1 MKRLR
6 TCLLIWGSLFF
17 VSFHVRAGKQPRLTV
32 ILVIDQLAHCYFA
45 KLSPYLHG
53 GLNFM
58 MNNGIRYSN
67 AYMPHA
73 VPVTGTGHTGLNTGT
88 YAKDHGIIHNYW
100 YDRDG
105 KRLKCDDDSS
115 ENAAVLKPG
124 EAGTYNFGKSS
135 HFIMVDGISDQF
147 VLQNSPKSNHQ
158 VFSISLKTSVSITT
172 SNKLGKAIWFDSQTG
187 LFTSSKAYFDEL
199 PAWLK
204 KFNREKGIDKLTEVY
219 WSPVYGGKQKPY
231 DFYQIQNYSY
241 AAGSSLLNRA
251 IPIERKTK
259 PTNPYSLFKKTPSAT
274 QLLFDLAKTCITK
287 NLKKKGHDRLLM
299 WIGISSLDKLAHVYG
314 PNSKETID
322 LIYHIDRQ
330 FNRFIKMMHSRFG
343 KRNVLFVLTSDH
355 GVAPIPEQ
363 LHDQGIKMARRV
375 NAKELVAQV
384 NQFTEM
390 KYGISNLVHHFE
402 SSQFFFNLSLWQ
414 DLSVV
419 KQKAILTDIKTFLN
433 MESYIKNVW
442 TFDELRTMCY
452 EPHDLENYFKQQL
465 FPGRSGQVIVQV
477 YPYVQITRYPK
488 GTTHVTPYEY
498 DTHVPLIIYQGGKF
512 EARHIRKKVW
522 ALQLANT
529 LAEILEI
536 PKPSASTFEI
546 LPGLF
551 D

>member
-1 MKRLR
+1 M
-6 TCLLIWGSLFF
+6 
-17 VSFHVRAGKQPRLTV
+17 
-32 ILVIDQLAHCYFA
+32 
-45 KLSPYLHG
+45 
-53 GLNFM
+53 
-58 MNNGIRYSN
+58 
-67 AYMPHA
+67 
-73 VPVTGTGHTGLNTGT
+73 
-88 YAKDHGIIHNYW
+88 
-100 YDRDG
+100 
-105 KRLKCDDDSS
+105 
-115 ENAAVLKPG
+115 
-124 EAGTYNFGKSS
+124 
-135 HFIMVDGISDQF
+135 
-147 VLQNSPKSNHQ
+147 
-158 VFSISLKTSVSITT
+158 
-172 SNKLGKAIWFDSQTG
+172 
-187 LFTSSKAYFDEL
+187 
-199 PAWLK
+199 
-204 KFNREKGIDKLTEVY
+204 
-219 WSPVYGGKQKPY
+219 
-231 DFYQIQNYSY
+231 
-241 AAGSSLLNRA
+241 NRA

-287 NLKKKGHDRLLM
+287 NLKKKGHDRLLL

-330 FNRFIKMMHSRFG
+330 LNRFIKRIHSRFG

-355 GVAPIPEQ
+355 GVSPIPEQ